1 MRQNDPVFGAKHD
14 RAAVARALG
23 LLPDDISA
31 DHAPQTVSTGMP
43 FCIVLLRDVNTA
55 QRLQIS
61 QRDAQTWLAASDAK
75 FFYCIAP
82 THADSLDAPQW
93 HARMQFYGGED
104 PATGSAAGCCISWL
118 VQEGLVAPDT
128 PALLEQGV
136 EIHRNSRI
144 TAQASRSKTGVHSVL
159 VSGRT
164 ILVAA
169 GRFFLP

>member
-1 MRQNDPVFGAKHD
+1 MIAPPLR
-14 RAAVARALG
+14 RALG
-23 LLPDDISA
+23 LQPNDLSA

-43 FCIVLLRDVNTA
+43 FCIVLLRDLKTA
-55 QRLQIS
+55 QRLQIP
-61 QRDAQTWLAASDAK
+61 QREAQAWLAASDAK

-82 THADSLDAPQW
+82 TQRDWTLTAPQC

-104 PATGSAAGCCISWL
+104 PATGSAAGCCIAWL